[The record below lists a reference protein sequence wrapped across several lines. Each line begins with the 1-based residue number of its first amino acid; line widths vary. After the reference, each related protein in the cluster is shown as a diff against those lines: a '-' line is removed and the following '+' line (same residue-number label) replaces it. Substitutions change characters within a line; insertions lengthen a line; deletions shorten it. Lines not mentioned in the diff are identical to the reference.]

1 MIPHA
6 HNGEIEHSDI
16 KPLISGEPAKHER
29 LYYLDWLRVLAVL
42 GIFVSHTADI
52 FDTLYWHT
60 RQGGGGIKWDALGT
74 LGAEWG
80 LSLVFLLAGA
90 STWFALTFRTGNQFI
105 KERFTRL
112 LIPFIVAFILLSP
125 FQAYIMAYFIASG
138 YSNFHGDLV
147 QFFPYFF
154 KHIHIGSDLRWLTI
168 YGYHL
173 WFLAYLYIISMIALP
188 VCMYLKQERGA
199 RIIGRLAALCNAPAG
214 LFIFVLPIAL
224 IRIMLWAPFPGYQ
237 GWTDF
242 FSWLL
247 IFVLGFILFANDT
260 FQAAIRKQAK
270 IFLPITVICILT
282 LLVTNIA
289 GILSLWNNAPG
300 YSATYLLYQLLLS
313 LSIWS
318 ATLSALYIAIRFMN
332 FSNKVLRYANEAIL
346 PFYVIHEPV
355 IVIIALYVLAWD
367 IPTGVKYLFVSMTAL
382 IVTLLLYELLIRRI
396 KPMRWLFGMKSSHP
410 RLPAPSPQPRA

>member
-16 KPLISGEPAKHER
+16 KPLISGEPVKHER

-410 RLPAPSPQPRA
+410 RLPAPSPQPRT

>member
-16 KPLISGEPAKHER
+16 KPPISGEPVKHER

>member
-1 MIPHA
+1 
-6 HNGEIEHSDI
+6 
-16 KPLISGEPAKHER
+16 
-29 LYYLDWLRVLAVL
+29 
-42 GIFVSHTADI
+42 
-52 FDTLYWHT
+52 
-60 RQGGGGIKWDALGT
+60 
-74 LGAEWG
+74 
-80 LSLVFLLAGA
+80 
-90 STWFALTFRTGNQFI
+90 
-105 KERFTRL
+105 
-112 LIPFIVAFILLSP
+112 
-125 FQAYIMAYFIASG
+125 
-138 YSNFHGDLV
+138 
-147 QFFPYFF
+147 
-154 KHIHIGSDLRWLTI
+154 
-168 YGYHL
+168 
-173 WFLAYLYIISMIALP
+173 
-188 VCMYLKQERGA
+188 MYLKQERGA

-270 IFLPITVICILT
+270 IFLPITAICILT